1 MKDNI
6 PLEIDLTKIHDERGN
21 LVFIENMKHIPFEIK
36 RVYYIYDIFSGSS
49 RGSHAHKK
57 LHQLMIPVSGS
68 FDVEL
73 DNLTYKKVFKLNNP
87 SKGLYIPPG
96 NWRKIYNFSSGAVC
110 LVLASDFYNED
121 DYIRDF
127 EKFKNQST

>member
-1 MKDNI
+1 
-6 PLEIDLTKIHDERGN
+6 
-21 LVFIENMKHIPFEIK
+21 
-36 RVYYIYDIFSGSS
+36 
-49 RGSHAHKK
+49 
-57 LHQLMIPVSGS
+57 MIPVSGS